1 MSFHLARPARRELVR
16 AIVWYNQQQEGL
28 GDQFLEA
35 VRQAFQRVTDHPET
49 HPKEVSVRWRREIRR
64 CPVVGF
70 PYQVI
75 FDNRPQ
81 EVFVLAV
88 AHNARRPGYWARHR

>member
-1 MSFHLARPARRELVR
+1 MWFHLAGAARRELVR
-16 AIVWYNQQQEGL
+16 DVAWYNQRQAGL

-35 VRQAFQRVTDHPET
+35 VRQAFHRIVQHPDT
-49 HPKEVSVRWRREIRR
+49 HPKEESAQRRREIRR

-75 FDNRPQ
+75 FEIRTQ
-81 EVFVLAV
+81 ELLVLAV
-88 AHNARRPGYWARHR
+88 AHHARRPGYWKRRK

>member
-1 MSFHLARPARRELVR
+1 MSFHLAGPARRELVR
-16 AIVWYNQQQEGL
+16 EIVWYERRQEGL
-28 GDQFLEA
+28 GERFIES
-35 VRQAFQRVTDHPET
+35 VRQAFQRVADHPT
-49 HPKEVSVRWRREIRR
+49 SHPKEQSAHWRRDIRR

-75 FDNRPQ
+75 FEVRPQ

-88 AHNARRPGYWARHR
+88 AHNARRPGYWRRRR